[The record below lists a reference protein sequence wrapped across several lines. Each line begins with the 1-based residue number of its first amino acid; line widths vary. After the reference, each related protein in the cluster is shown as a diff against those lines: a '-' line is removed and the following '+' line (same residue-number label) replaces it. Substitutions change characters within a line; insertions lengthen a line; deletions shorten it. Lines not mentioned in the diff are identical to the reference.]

1 MSEGQRYLTMP
12 KKRLTDPPLNDAS
25 RPVFR
30 AAGLTD
36 REITYSLERCVPE
49 VAKIIRR
56 AADQLAK
63 RPELW
68 PVFVGPT
75 GCGKSFASIVLA
87 KIWSGPRVA
96 DPDQGIDEEWYQQ
109 FRFVTWG
116 DVVRRLT
123 ATWAG
128 RSAAETEAD
137 VFRDLGER
145 ARLLIID
152 DVGIA
157 GAGPADRSRVWLQ
170 DVMDARYRRST
181 PTILT
186 SNLTLPALCQQ
197 IDPRTASRIE
207 GRGIVYDFPDLD
219 YRFLEGAGELAD

>member
-1 MSEGQRYLTMP
+1 MG

-25 RPVFR
+25 RAVFR

-36 REITYSLERCVPE
+36 REIKYSLERCVPE

-68 PVFVGPT
+68 PVFIGPT
-75 GCGKSFASIVLA
+75 GCGKTFASIVLA
-87 KIWSGPRVA
+87 KIWSGPRPA
-96 DPDQGIDEEWYQQ
+96 DPDQGIDDEWHET

-123 ATWAG
+123 ATWRT
-128 RSAAETEAD
+128 RSAHETEAD

-145 ARLLIID
+145 AKMLILD

-157 GAGPADRSRVWLQ
+157 GAAPEERSRVWLQ
-170 DVMDARYRRST
+170 DIMDARYRREY

-186 SNLTLPALCQQ
+186 SNLSLPDLCEAV
-197 IDPRTASRIE
+197 DPRTASRIE
-207 GRGIVYDFPDLD
+207 GRGLAYEFPALA
-219 YRFLEGAGELAD
+219 YRYLEGAGELAQ

>member
-1 MSEGQRYLTMP
+1 MP
-12 KKRLTDPPLNDAS
+12 RKRLSDPPLNATS
-25 RPVFR
+25 LAAFR

-36 REITYSLERCVPE
+36 REMTYSLERCVPE

-68 PVFVGPT
+68 PVFIGPT
-75 GCGKSFASIVLA
+75 GCGKTFASIVLA
-87 KIWSGPRVA
+87 KIWSGPRAA
-96 DPDQGIDEEWYQQ
+96 DPEQGIDDEWYQA

-123 ATWAG
+123 ATWG
-128 RSAAETEAD
+128 IRSSTETEAD

-157 GAGPADRSRVWLQ
+157 GAGPEERSRVWLQ
-170 DVMDARYRRST
+170 DIMDARYRREF

-186 SNLTLPALCQQ
+186 SNLSLPGLCEAV
-197 IDPRTASRIE
+197 DPRTASRIE
-207 GRGIVYDFPDLD
+207 GRGLAYEFPALD
-219 YRFLEGAGELAD
+219 YRFLEGAGELAQ